1 MPATLDPS
9 QYSLWLSCPLPSPNP
24 RWELMATGTREELE
38 ARKASIMRFAAS
50 KRFAIVPG
58 SNPPRWEPKL

>member
-1 MPATLDPS
+1 
-9 QYSLWLSCPLPSPNP
+9 
-24 RWELMATGTREELE
+24 MATGTREELE

-58 SNPPRWEPKL
+58 SDPPRWEPKL